1 MKTKWSTLVIIAA
14 FLTCSCGLIDE
25 KDTLP
30 QQPIEGMNADRGVDP
45 PSRGR

>member
-1 MKTKWSTLVIIAA
+1 MKNKWNLLLFLL

-30 QQPIEGMNADRGVDP
+30 QKEEKAVQNNSRDL
-45 PSRGR
+45 PSRGNG